1 MRKDQKRGIRK
12 RGGGG
17 GDGEKHTA
25 AKTTTEGKGQE
36 LVVTV
41 PNLPGGPEKAVDER
55 KGQGGRMV
63 AGGGAQGPGR
73 RALTA
78 LEFQGLSLV
87 PHEAEWFANIDNP
100 RTRRAYRS
108 DIHEFMGFVQIG
120 RPEEF
125 RIVTRAHVLAWRKD
139 LEGRELGGATIRR
152 KLAALSSLFEHL
164 CDANAVTH
172 NPVKGVKRPK
182 VESYEGKTPAL
193 GDGQARALLDAP
205 GAETEKGRRDRAIL
219 SVLLYHGLRREELST
234 LKVRDIHPRRG
245 VLHLRVHGKGGKVRY
260 LPLHPGTAEL
270 VVDYLEA
277 AGHAEETA
285 GALFRPVKNNVG
297 GTVEGAITADG
308 IYKMVKH
315 YAERVGVN
323 IEGFGAHSLRAT
335 AATNALDHEADI
347 AKVQEWLGHANIATT
362 RLYDRGKARPEDSR
376 RLR

>member
-1 MRKDQKRGIRK
+1 MRQDKKRGK
-12 RGGGG
+12 KTMGSAGGQPPAAS
-17 GDGEKHTA
+17 DGEKRGA
-25 AKTTTEGKGQE
+25 EEAMNQGKGQ
-36 LVVTV
+36 LMTLTGGVTR
-41 PNLPGGPEKAVDER
+41 ET
-55 KGQGGRMV
+55 
-63 AGGGAQGPGR
+63 GR

-78 LEFQGLSLV
+78 AEFQGLSAV
-87 PHEAEWFANIDNP
+87 PAEAEWFANIDNP
-100 RTRRAYRS
+100 RTRRAYRI
-108 DIHEFMGFVQIG
+108 DIHEFMGFVGIKT
-120 RPEEF
+120 PEAF
-125 RIVTRAHVLAWRKD
+125 RTLTRAHVLAWRKD
-139 LEGRELGGATIRR
+139 LEGRELSGTTIRR

-193 GDGQARALLDAP
+193 GDGQARVLLDAP
-205 GAETEKGRRDRAIL
+205 GAETLKGRRDRAIL
-219 SVLLYHGLRREELST
+219 SVLLYHGLRREELCT

-270 VVDYLEA
+270 VTDYLEA
-277 AGHAEETA
+277 AGHDEDLG
-285 GALFRPVKNNVG
+285 GALFRPVKNNIVG

-308 IYKMVKH
+308 TYRMVKY

-362 RLYDRGKARPEDSR
+362 RLYDRRKTRPEDSPTFKVR
-376 RLR
+376 Y